1 MTVGGESAMGKLV
14 VLTLGEG
21 DFHQGFPVTLQVG
34 EEGEM
39 PSTQRTGHL
48 PPNPAIIESYTNW
61 KSIYDGYM
69 GVNSRLEK
77 PAAQI
82 TNFSVADVIAVSQKL
97 IIAMNEWLRSPQFRQ
112 IWETLLTSLDP
123 SAPIRLVIQTLDIQ
137 IKRLPWNQW
146 DFLVRYLH
154 VEITI
159 GKPYYNTIQPQK
171 KSKPKNN
178 KVNILA
184 ILGNNDNID
193 INQDQIAIQKIKGAD
208 PHFLVKPNRQ
218 DLNDQLWDKPWD
230 ILFFAGHSN
239 TEGEKGRIY
248 INDTESLTISELKYA
263 LRRAISSG
271 LQLALF
277 NSCDGLGLAQEL
289 SDLDIPQ
296 IIVMRDPVADRV
308 AQEFLKYFLNAFS
321 EGQPFYLAVREARER
336 LQALETQFPC
346 ASWLP
351 VIYQHPA
358 VMPPTWKELCGI
370 DSSPQSIEV
379 FFSYADEDEDLLN
392 EIEKHLSS
400 LKKQGKIK
408 PWSVRQL
415 SPGAEPEREIDKHLN
430 SARAIVLLISQYFL
444 DSHDCY
450 SVQLTRAMERYEK
463 GEAIVIPV
471 ILRSVDWR
479 NEAFGKLR
487 PLPERGKPVT
497 SWANRDEAF
506 ENIARGI
513 RAVIESLTKS

>member
-1 MTVGGESAMGKLV
+1 MGKLV

-21 DFHQGFPVTLQVG
+21 DFEQRGFPVTVQIG
-34 EEGEM
+34 EEGEP
-39 PSTQRTGHL
+39 PSIQCTGHL
-48 PPNPAIIESYTNW
+48 PPNPVIVESYTSW
-61 KSIYDGYM
+61 RAIYDGYM
-69 GVNSRLEK
+69 GVKGRLEK
-77 PAAQI
+77 SATQI
-82 TNFSVADVIAVSQKL
+82 TNFSVADVRAVSQKL
-97 IIAMNEWLRSPQFRQ
+97 IIAMNQWLQSPQFMR
-112 IWETLLTSLDP
+112 IWETLLTDLDP
-123 SAPIRLVIQTLDIQ
+123 STPIRFVIQTLDIQ

-146 DFLVRYLH
+146 DLLAKYLH
-154 VEITI
+154 IEITI
-159 GKPYYNTIQPQK
+159 SKPYYNRVQPQK
-171 KSKPKNN
+171 KSILKNN

-184 ILGNNDNID
+184 ILGQDNNID
-193 INQDQIAIQKIKGAD
+193 INQDKIAIQKIKGAE

-239 TEGEKGRIY
+239 TEGENGRIY

-289 SDLDIPQ
+289 ADLDIPQ
-296 IIVMRDPVADRV
+296 IIVMREPVADRV
-308 AQEFLKYFLNAFS
+308 AQEFLKYFLRAFS

-336 LQALETQFPC
+336 LQGLENHFPC

-351 VIYQHPA
+351 VIYQHPT

-370 DSSPQSIEV
+370 DSSPQSIEL

-392 EIEKHLSS
+392 EIEKQLSS
-400 LKKQGKIK
+400 LKKQGKIN
-408 PWSVRQL
+408 PWSVRKL
-415 SPGAEPEREIDKHLN
+415 TPGAELETQVAQHLN
-430 SARAIVLLISQYFL
+430 SARIIILLISQYFL
-444 DSHDCY
+444 ASDECY
-450 SVQLTRAMERYEK
+450 SIQLTRAMERYAK
-463 GEAIVIPV
+463 GEAIVIPI
-471 ILRSVDWR
+471 ILRPVDWR
-479 NEAFGKLR
+479 NEAFGRLK
-487 PLPERGKPVT
+487 PLPEKGKPVT

-513 RAVIESLTKS
+513 RAVVESVMTS